1 MVRPVSPPP
10 HDSPPPDECLNLL
23 RGAQSGDY
31 AAFGRLVDCLQ
42 QRVFGLAYRIVG
54 ETHDA
59 EDVAQ
64 QTFLS
69 LIEHLDSFR
78 GESTVKTWVLRI
90 AVNHALKW
98 LRKKRG
104 LPTEPTGDTSYADIP
119 HPEFI
124 APWRNEPSV
133 LAEQHETRKLIDQA
147 LREIHEHYR
156 EVFILRDME
165 GFSVKETAEI
175 LGISEA
181 NVKVR
186 LLRARLALRER
197 LTLSL
202 GDEKD
207 RVVPDHL
214 HVTAHGA
221 AS

>member
-1 MVRPVSPPP
+1 MVSTVSTPQ
-10 HDSPPPDECLNLL
+10 HDAPPDECLGLL
-23 RGAQSGDY
+23 RQAQSGDF
-31 AAFGRLVDCLQ
+31 AAFGMLVDQLQ
-42 QRVFGLAYRIVG
+42 QRVFGLAYRILG
-54 ETHDA
+54 ESHDA

-69 LIEHLDSFR
+69 LIEHLNSFR
-78 GESTVKTWVLRI
+78 GESTVRTWVLRI
-90 AVNHALKW
+90 AANHALKL
-98 LRKKRG
+98 LRKRRG
-104 LPTEPTGDTSYADIP
+104 LPTEPTGDTSYVDIP

-124 APWRNEPSV
+124 APWRDEPSV

-147 LREIHEHYR
+147 LKEIDEHYR

-165 GFSVKETAEI
+165 GFSVKETAEL
-175 LGISEA
+175 LGISEV

-197 LTLSL
+197 LTVTL

-207 RVVPDHL
+207 RIIPDH
-214 HVTAHGA
+214 HHASAHGE

>member
-1 MVRPVSPPP
+1 MVSPEQPP
-10 HDSPPPDECLNLL
+10 QLDTPPDECLGLL
-23 RGAQSGDY
+23 RQAQSGDF
-31 AAFGRLVDCLQ
+31 AAFGMLVGRLQ
-42 QRVFGLAYRIVG
+42 QRVFGLAYRILG

-78 GESTVKTWVLRI
+78 GESTVRTWVLRI
-90 AVNHALKW
+90 AANHALKL
-98 LRKKRG
+98 LRKRRG
-104 LPTEPTGDTSYADIP
+104 VPTEPTGDTGYANIP

-124 APWRNEPSV
+124 APWREEPSV

-147 LREIHEHYR
+147 LTEIHEHYR

-165 GFSVKETAEI
+165 RFSVKETAEL

-197 LTLSL
+197 LTVSL

-207 RVVPDHL
+207 RVIPDHH
-214 HVTAHGA
+214 HVSAHGE